1 METIKANMA
10 RLKTDNIE
18 QESKMMYY
26 STDAYVEKILR
37 EKLGYQKQ
45 GERVYAL
52 PRQDPER
59 EKLIREQKNYQD
71 NQDKKPNILK
81 WFEFFFL
88 KKPAQIT
95 ETQTIK

>member
-1 METIKANMA
+1 METIKADMA

-18 QESKMMYY
+18 QTSKMMYY
-26 STDAYVEKILR
+26 STDAYTEKILR

-59 EKLIREQKNYQD
+59 EKLIQAQKNYQD
-71 NQDKKPNILK
+71 TQDKKPNILK
-81 WFEFFFL
+81 WFEFFFV
-88 KKPAQIT
+88 KQQTQIT
-95 ETQTIK
+95 ET